1 MSEQDE
7 ELILDYVLGAL
18 DEVSCALLEARIAKE
33 PELAAA
39 LNRCE
44 ETVAMG
50 LLADTPDIAPPS
62 GLRDRLM
69 AFAETESE
77 SETVTATD
85 GAVVAASDDRNGNV
99 RRVAFA
105 GWGLAAALAIM
116 ASVLMDRVGD
126 RGDEVNQ
133 LRTEIAAER
142 ESLQRIGDELTAV
155 VGQRELLLARVAQ
168 LDARRALDQIR
179 IATLSSQLADTSYG
193 FAVFDTQADEGVI
206 EVVNLPQIQSS
217 QDYQLWVVDPQYPNP
232 VDGGIVRVGVDGR
245 ARVRFQ
251 ANQPVENVAAFAISL
266 ERKGGVPVAEGP
278 MVLVGSL

>member
-18 DEVSCALLEARIAKE
+18 DEVSCALLEARLAKE

-50 LLADTPDIAPPS
+50 LLADTPDIAAPA

-69 AFAETESE
+69 AFVETESA
-77 SETVTATD
+77 TATD
-85 GAVVAASDDRNGNV
+85 EAVAAASDDRNGNV

-116 ASVLMDRVGD
+116 SSVLMDRVGD

-193 FAVFDTQADEGVI
+193 FAVFDMQADEGVI
-206 EVVNLPQIQSS
+206 EVVNLPQLQSS

-232 VDGGIVRVGVDGR
+232 VDGGIVRVGADGR